1 MRSGRAVTWTREKI
15 DSLTTPEV
23 RQLRANAE
31 RLQEREITA
40 LCDAILGG
48 RPRGILKTKAAPK
61 KL

>member
-1 MRSGRAVTWTREKI
+1 VRPGRAVTWTREKI

-31 RLQEREITA
+31 RLQETEITA